1 MSNAFDSANF
11 PEREPTTLI
20 AGDRWMWKITDL
32 GADYPPASYALKYA
46 LRRESDGTEIEIT
59 AAESGADYIVEVA
72 AATTGGYAAG
82 RYRWQRYITRTSDSQ
97 RVTLGSGIV
106 EVRVNRDTSDA
117 DPRSHARKCLDSIEA
132 ALEAFAA
139 DSVQSYQ
146 ITTGAGSRSVTK
158 RDTAELLL
166 LRDRY
171 RQEVDSEKAAEN
183 IAAGLGNP
191 RHFGVRFNRV

>member
-32 GADYPPASYALKYA
+32 GVDYPPASYALKYS
-46 LRRESDGTEIEIT
+46 LRRETDGAEIEIT

-97 RVTLGSGIV
+97 RITLGSGIV
-106 EVRVNRDTSDA
+106 EVRANRDTSAA

-132 ALEAFAA
+132 ALEAFSA

-146 ITTGAGSRSVTK
+146 ITTGSGSRSVTK
-158 RDTAELLL
+158 RDTADLIL
-166 LRDRY
+166 LRNKY
-171 RQEVDSEKAAEN
+171 RAEVAAEERREN
-183 IAAGLGNP
+183 QVGGTKLVM
-191 RHFGVRFNRV
+191 RLSR

>member
-1 MSNAFDSANF
+1 
-11 PEREPTTLI
+11 
-20 AGDRWMWKITDL
+20 MWKITDL
-32 GADYPPASYALKYA
+32 GTDYSPASYALKYS
-46 LRRESDGTEIEIT
+46 LRREADGTEIEIV

-106 EVRVNRDTSDA
+106 EVRVNRDTSSA

-132 ALEAFAA
+132 ALEAFSA

-158 RDTAELLL
+158 RDTADLIL
-166 LRDRY
+166 LRNKY
-171 RQEVDSEKAAEN
+171 RAEVAAEERREN
-183 IAAGLGNP
+183 QVGGTKLVM
-191 RHFGVRFNRV
+191 RLSR